1 MSVFNLLGDAINLPK
16 KDSNLNDAI
25 TSFTDQN
32 FNLPSINQKAAEL
45 GDRLSSTGMTSMFDQ
60 PLVNYSI
67 IDPETQAALDQLFLQ
82 EQQNQDALNQLSAS
96 QTPATTSDRTLD
108 LKVMIKQ
115 EPAIGTGPNQIVF
128 TVMPRIDENGTVE
141 YESVMPV
148 QHPGGILKYKSSS
161 ARTWTVSGRLISR
174 TSAEATLNLKLINM
188 IRAWRMPFHGE
199 GTASS
204 VAPLLGAPPV
214 ILTLSAY
221 GPRMIGPSK
230 CVLKSYNWTFD
241 NTLDYVDTFEGN
253 PFPVILDV
261 SLSLEEAWSPSE
273 YSGFDIVKYK
283 NGELGPN
290 GAFKRVTTNSPSR
303 PRTQAA
309 GGTGAQVNQPQ
320 TQQNTTPSNS
330 VLNLPTVDSTYS
342 GDGNVEDLSLG

>member
-45 GDRLSSTGMTSMFDQ
+45 GERLDSTGMTGMFDQ
-60 PLVNYSI
+60 PLVSYTNV
-67 IDPETQAALDQLFLQ
+67 DPQTQDALDQLFLQ
-82 EQQNQDALNQLSAS
+82 EQQNQNALNQLSAS
-96 QTPATTSDRTLD
+96 QTPATTADKTLD

-115 EPAIGTGPNQIVF
+115 EPTVGSGPNQIVF
-128 TVMPRIDENGTVE
+128 TVMPRIDENGTVD
-141 YESVMPV
+141 YETVMPV

-188 IRAWRMPFHGE
+188 IRSWRMPFHGE

-204 VAPLLGAPPV
+204 MAQLLGAPPV

-221 GPRMIGPSK
+221 GPTMIGPSK

-241 NTLDYVDTFEGN
+241 NTMDYVDTFNGN

-283 NGELGPN
+283 NGELGEN
-290 GAFKRVTTNSPSR
+290 GAFKRVTTNRPSR

-309 GGTGAQVNQPQ
+309 GGSGAQVSQPVI
-320 TQQNTTPSNS
+320 QQNTTPSNS

-342 GDGNVEDLSLG
+342 GDGNVDDLSLG